1 MNILITSAGRRVGL
15 VQAFKKEL
23 KAYYPESLL
32 ITTDLN
38 PEFSPACHFSDKS
51 IKVGLFTDLDYISIL
66 LKHSIQNNI
75 RLIIPTLD
83 TELELLSRYR
93 KIFAESKIE
102 IVLSEEHFIQ
112 ICSDKNLTADF
123 FNQREILTPK
133 IYHPAQLEYPVFIK
147 PKNGSNSKGVY
158 LAKKISEIQPAHLKS
173 PDMMF
178 MEYMDPKTYY
188 EYTVDAY
195 YSKDHSL
202 TCAVPRIRLKVVGGE
217 SNQGITKK
225 NYLLEMIKTKLSKI
239 PGAVGCITLQFFVNK
254 NNENEVYGL
263 EINPR
268 FGGGYPFAYNAGA
281 NFPKMIIEEYINL
294 TKVKY
299 DEYWKDNFVNLR
311 YENEVFFS
319 K

>member
-23 KAYYPESLL
+23 KAQYPESLL

-51 IKVGLFTDLDYISIL
+51 IKVGLFTDPDYIPVL

-83 TELELLSRYR
+83 TELELLSRFR
-93 KIFAESKIE
+93 KAFAESKID

-112 ICSDKNLTADF
+112 ICNDKNLTADF
-123 FNQREILTPK
+123 FNQKEILTPK
-133 IYHPAQLEYPVFIK
+133 IYHPSQLEYPVFIK
-147 PKNGSNSKGVY
+147 PKNGSNSKGIY
-158 LAKKISEIQPAHLKS
+158 LAQKISEIQPVHLDS

-178 MEYMDPKTYY
+178 MEYMDPETYD
-188 EYTVDAY
+188 EYTVDTY
-195 YSKDHSL
+195 YSKDHYL
-202 TCAVPRIRLKVVGGE
+202 ICAVPRIRLKVVGGE

-225 NYLLEMIKTKLSKI
+225 NYLLEIIKTKLSKI

-294 TKVKY
+294 TKVNY
-299 DEYWKDNFVNLR
+299 SEYWKDNFVNLR
-311 YENEVFFS
+311 YEKEVFFS